1 MSHERRGRDNM
12 RVHLKV
18 SAAILILATILAACT
33 PSGSTGGPSATTSG
47 QPKRGGTL
55 TLARSGEVTNL
66 DPHKVPA
73 FTSARVFELVYSYLM
88 RLDENLGVQPDLA
101 ASMPRTSPDGKRVTV
116 ELRTGVKFHNGD
128 PLTSADVKYTFERI
142 LDPKNAAVAR
152 SFFTDVDTITAPDD
166 ATVVFNLKNPNA
178 ALIAYMAHPNTGIVS
193 KKIGEAN
200 ADLSKKETAI
210 GSGPFKLAEWVP
222 DNFMRFEANK
232 SYYVEGQPYLDGI
245 RINVVPDESGLAA
258 ALRTKAADMA
268 IITDAKV
275 ARTLRSETSVTLDA
289 KPSLS
294 YNLLF
299 VNTKRPP
306 LDNIKVRQAI
316 AYAID
321 RKAIID
327 AVAFGEGEVTGPIA
341 PALANYALPTSQYPL
356 YTRDVAK
363 AKQLLQEA
371 NVGPVSFTMLT
382 QTTEPAYA
390 KDIAQLVKAELAEA
404 GITVKIETTELTQ
417 YVDRWLKA
425 DFDVATGLNGGGPD
439 PDFYVYR
446 CFTNDGN
453 LNFVTSYQNSVSSD
467 AIKQG
472 RATTDVAKRKDLYTT
487 EQLASLRAYFGLDQP
502 IPLQYWNWLVSL
514 LHGDAGYSIR
524 TGRPVFVEIAQRLP
538 ATSEL
543 AAAAA
548 VIAIAVGVP
557 LGLVSALRPR
567 SRLDLAVRVGGL
579 IGLSL
584 PSFWLGTLIIVLFS
598 LYLRWLPNTGG
609 YVDFAQDPRSEEHTS
624 ELQSHSDLVCRLL
637 LE

>member
-1 MSHERRGRDNM
+1 M
-12 RVHLKV
+12 RLHLNV
-18 SAAILILATILAACT
+18 SAAVLVFAAILAACAPT
-33 PSGSTGGPSATTSG
+33 PAAGPSPTTSG

-55 TLARSGEVTNL
+55 ILVRSGEVTNL

-73 FTSARVFELVYSYLM
+73 FTSARVFELIYSYLM

-101 ASMPRTSPDGKRVTV
+101 AAMPTTSAEGKTVTV
-116 ELRTGVKFHNGD
+116 KLRTGVKFQNGD
-128 PLTSADVKYTFERI
+128 PLTSADVKYTYERI

-152 SFFTDVDTITAPDD
+152 SFFTDVDTIAAPDD
-166 ATVVFNLKNPNA
+166 STVVFNLKNPNA
-178 ALIAYMAHPNTGIVS
+178 ALLAYMAHPNTGIVS

-268 IITDAKV
+268 IVTDAKV
-275 ARTLRSETSVTLDA
+275 ARTLRGESTINLDS

-299 VNTKRPP
+299 MNTKRKP
-306 LDNIKVRQAI
+306 LDNVMVRQAI

-327 AVAFGEGEVTGPIA
+327 AVAFGEGEITGPVA

-363 AKQLLQEA
+363 AKQLLQQA
-371 NVGPVSFTMLT
+371 NVGPVSFTIMT
-382 QTTEPAYA
+382 STTEPAYG
-390 KDIAQLVKAELAEA
+390 KDEAQLVQAQLAEA
-404 GITVKIETTELTQ
+404 GITVKIETIEFTQ

-439 PDFYVYR
+439 PDFYVFRY
-446 CFTNDGN
+446 FTDDGN
-453 LNFVTSYQNSVSSD
+453 LNFVTSWKNPASSD

-487 EQLASLRAYFGLDQP
+487 AQKE
-502 IPLQYWNWLVSL
+502 LVN
-514 LHGDAGYSIR
+514 
-524 TGRPVFVEIAQRLP
+524 
-538 ATSEL
+538 
-543 AAAAA
+543 
-548 VIAIAVGVP
+548 GVP
-557 LGLVSALRPR
+557 FVWLF
-567 SRLDLAVRVGGL
+567 VGRDYVAT
-579 IGLSL
+579 L
-584 PSFWLGTLIIVLFS
+584 PTTKGFTHLPTGSII
-598 LYLRWLPNTGG
+598 YLRQTWL
-609 YVDFAQDPRSEEHTS
+609 DK
-624 ELQSHSDLVCRLL
+624 
-637 LE
+637 

>member
-1 MSHERRGRDNM
+1 M
-12 RVHLKV
+12 RHTLT
-18 SAAILILATILAACT
+18 AAVLVFATVLAACAPTTSSGPSRTTSQPKQPKKGGTLILARA
-33 PSGSTGGPSATTSG
+33 
-47 QPKRGGTL
+47 
-55 TLARSGEVTNL
+55 GEATNL

-101 ASMPRTSPDGKRVTV
+101 ESVPTTSADGKQVTV
-116 ELRTGVKFHNGD
+116 KVRKGVKFQNGD
-128 PLTSADVKYTFERI
+128 PLTSADVKYTFDRI
-142 LDPKNAAVAR
+142 IDPKTAAVAR

-166 ATVVFNLKNPNA
+166 ATVVFNLKNPNS
-178 ALIAYMAHPNTGIVS
+178 ALLAYMAHPNTGIVS

-245 RINVVPDESGLAA
+245 RINVVPDETGLTA

-268 IITDAKV
+268 IVTDARV
-275 ARTLRSETSVTLDA
+275 ARTLRAETGITLSA

-299 VNTKRPP
+299 VNTKRKPF
-306 LDNIKVRQAI
+306 DNVKVRQAI

-341 PALANYALPTSQYPL
+341 PALANYALPTAQYPL

-363 AKQLLQEA
+363 PKQLLQAA
-371 NVGPVSFTMLT
+371 NVGPVSFTILT
-382 QTTEPAYA
+382 ATTEPAYG
-390 KDIAQLVKAELAEA
+390 KDEAQLVQAQLAEA
-404 GITVKIETTELTQ
+404 GVTVKIETTELTQ

-446 CFTNDGN
+446 YFTNDGN
-453 LNFVTSYQNSVSSD
+453 LNFVTSYKNPTSSD
-467 AIKQG
+467 AIKQA
-472 RATTDVAKRKDLYTT
+472 RATTDVAKRKDLYATAQK
-487 EQLASLRAYFGLDQP
+487 ELVNGVPFIWLYVGRDYFGLLP
-502 IPLQYWNWLVSL
+502 TTKGFTHLPT
-514 LHGDAGYSIR
+514 GSI
-524 TGRPVFVEIAQRLP
+524 I
-538 ATSEL
+538 
-543 AAAAA
+543 
-548 VIAIAVGVP
+548 
-557 LGLVSALRPR
+557 
-567 SRLDLAVRVGGL
+567 
-579 IGLSL
+579 
-584 PSFWLGTLIIVLFS
+584 
-598 LYLRWLPNTGG
+598 YLRQTWL
-609 YVDFAQDPRSEEHTS
+609 DK
-624 ELQSHSDLVCRLL
+624 
-637 LE
+637 

>member
-1 MSHERRGRDNM
+1 MT
-12 RVHLKV
+12 RVFA
-18 SAAILILATILAACT
+18 AAILIGAVVVGACAPAAA
-33 PSGSTGGPSATTSG
+33 PASQSPTTNN
-47 QPKRGGTL
+47 QPKKGGTL
-55 TLARSGEVTNL
+55 VLARAGEVTNL

-88 RLDENLGVQPDLA
+88 RLDDTLGVQPDLA
-101 ASMPRTSPDGKRVTV
+101 ESAPTVSSDGKTVTV
-116 ELRTGVKFHNGD
+116 KIRSGVKFHNGD
-128 PLTSADVKYTFERI
+128 PLTSADVKYTFDRI
-142 LDPKNAAVAR
+142 LDPKTAAVAR
-152 SFFTDVDTITAPDD
+152 SFFTDVDTITAPD
-166 ATVVFNLKNPNA
+166 ATTVVFNLKNPNA

-232 SYYVEGQPYLDGI
+232 DYYVSGQPYLDGI
-245 RINVVPDESGLAA
+245 RINVVPDESGLTA

-275 ARTLRSETSVTLDA
+275 ARTIRSESGITLSA

-299 VNTKRPP
+299 VNTKRKP
-306 LDNIKVRQAI
+306 LDNLKVRQAI

-371 NVGPVSFTMLT
+371 NAGPITFTMMT

-390 KDIAQLVKAELAEA
+390 KDIAQLVQQQLAEI
-404 GITVKIETTELTQ
+404 GVTMKIETLEFTQ
-417 YVDRWLKA
+417 WVDRWLKA
-425 DFDVATGLNGGGPD
+425 DFDMAPGLNGGGPD

-446 CFTNDGN
+446 YFTNDGN
-453 LNFVTSYQNSVSSD
+453 LNFVTSYQNAVSSD
-467 AIKQG
+467 AIKTA

-487 EQLASLRAYFGLDQP
+487 AQKE
-502 IPLQYWNWLVSL
+502 LVN
-514 LHGDAGYSIR
+514 
-524 TGRPVFVEIAQRLP
+524 
-538 ATSEL
+538 
-543 AAAAA
+543 
-548 VIAIAVGVP
+548 GVP
-557 LGLVSALRPR
+557 FIWLF
-567 SRLDLAVRVGGL
+567 VGRDYNAT
-579 IGLSL
+579 L
-584 PSFWLGTLIIVLFS
+584 PTTKGFIHLPTGSII
-598 LYLRWLPNTGG
+598 YLRQTWL
-609 YVDFAQDPRSEEHTS
+609 DK
-624 ELQSHSDLVCRLL
+624 
-637 LE
+637 